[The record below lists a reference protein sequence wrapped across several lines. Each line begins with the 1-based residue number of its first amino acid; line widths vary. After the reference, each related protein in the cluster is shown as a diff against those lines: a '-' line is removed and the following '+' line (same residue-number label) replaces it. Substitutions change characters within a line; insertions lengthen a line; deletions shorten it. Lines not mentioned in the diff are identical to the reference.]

1 MASNP
6 NLQMNP
12 LEQALSFFGIGD
24 SGVQGSMSTGST
36 VPTGFNTSPNWAP
49 PGVESNVGNGMNTGL
64 GANLGTGQLALS
76 GLASLAGL
84 WGSLQNN
91 KLAKEQFKFQK
102 DFANT
107 NLNNQIKSYNTAL
120 SDRLSSRGVAE
131 GRTDEYT
138 QDKINQNRLS
148 R

>member
-1 MASNP
+1 MASIP

-12 LEQALSFFGIGD
+12 LEQALSFFGMGE
-24 SGVQGSMSTGST
+24 SGVQGPTSTGMT
-36 VPTGFNTSPNWAP
+36 VPTGFNTSSNWVP
-49 PGVESNVGNGMNTGL
+49 PGVESGVTSGL

-138 QDKINQNRLS
+138 QDKINQNRLA

>member
-1 MASNP
+1 MAATTNT
-6 NLQMNP
+6 QQFNP
-12 LEQALSFFGIGD
+12 LEQLASLLGMGDQGI
-24 SGVQGSMSTGST
+24 SGSSMT
-36 VPTGFNTSPNWAP
+36 VPTAYNTGDNWAP
-49 PGVESNVGNGMNTGL
+49 GAAQNAAGASSGL
-64 GANLGTGQLALS
+64 GMNLGTGSLALQ
-76 GLASLAGL
+76 GLGSLAGL
-84 WGSLQNN
+84 WGSLQSN